1 MGLFDVSENAK
12 TEKARKNALKNILD
26 TVEPFHNDI
35 TFKRGRFLRR

>member
-1 MGLFDVSENAK
+1 MGLFVTLKNAK
-12 TEKARKNALKNILD
+12 AEKARKNALKIFLD